1 MSVIKYTENG
11 ISGNTE
17 HLNGDSAIVEIEFAP
32 RFCKYEDRSKKYDDI
47 CRYLEQFANG
57 KKVLTTNVVVDIAT
71 EADTDGIMYVQRVA
85 LQVTIN

>member
-11 ISGNTE
+11 ISGNVE
-17 HLNGDSAIVEIEFAP
+17 HLNGNSVIVEIEFAP

-57 KKVLTTNVVVDIAT
+57 KKVLTTNVVMEIAT
-71 EADTDGIMYVQRVA
+71 EADTNGIIYVQRVT